1 MKKGIKILWNTV
13 TTIIV
18 CIVVVVAM
26 LLVGVRLIGLDVYM
40 VLSGSMEPVYHTGSI
55 VYVQEVDAFTLEV
68 GDDITFMLNEDTI
81 ATHRI
86 IEVLPDETDPTVVR
100 FRTQGV
106 NNDIPDEVPVHYKN
120 VIGTPVFTIPYLGY
134 VANYIQNPPGMYVA
148 IAGGAV
154 LILMCF
160 LPDLLFD
167 DGKKKG
173 KGKKEDEPESPEQKE
188 DITEG

>member
-13 TTIIV
+13 TTVIV

-55 VYVQEVDAFTLEV
+55 VYVQEVDAFTLDV
-68 GDDITFMLNEDTI
+68 GDDITFMLNEDTV

-154 LILMCF
+154 LILLCF

-173 KGKKEDEPESPEQKE
+173 KGKKEGESESLEQSE